1 MGKLSLIVVTSAL
14 ILGGLVPAA
23 TADGVTVSADA
34 PAPWA
39 GGARTVTPLEVVAA
53 QIASRIAGHPVSVS
67 CEGVPRF
74 RSGDG
79 GDALGLVR
87 TLVDERTG
95 TYAKT
100 ATLIELTSEVCGPL
114 QRFAQTA
121 PKPTECFD
129 AYRSTSVPCFIGKSV
144 NRGSGTQAICMS
156 TKCYSVVKAGSTAYW
171 NAYGRY
177 AEAILT
183 LAHEAIHTQ
192 QAVLGRARPSDDL
205 VEAQAECSGMQWMR
219 WVAEQ
224 LGDSQEDGEAIAR
237 YFWIGMYPQVG
248 SFRGRPYWSADCR
261 AGGKLDIR
269 AADATVWP

>member
-1 MGKLSLIVVTSAL
+1 VRL
-14 ILGGLVPAA
+14 ILLTLALAVGVLVPAA
-23 TADGVTVSADA
+23 TADDVTVPRDA

-39 GGARTVTPLEVVAA
+39 GGARTVTPLEAAAA

-74 RSGDG
+74 RTSDG

-87 TLVDERTG
+87 TLVDERTWI
-95 TYAKT
+95 YAKT

-114 QRFAQTA
+114 QRFAQSA

-129 AYRSTSVPCFIGKSV
+129 AFRGASVPCFIGKSV
-144 NRGSGTQAICMS
+144 KRTVAGQAVCMS
-156 TKCYSVVKAGSTAYW
+156 STCYSVVKAGSSAYW
-171 NAYGRY
+171 DAYGRY
-177 AEAILT
+177 ATAILT

-192 QAVLGRARPSDDL
+192 QAVAGRLRPGDDL

-219 WVAEQ
+219 WVAQQ

-237 YFWIGMYPQVG
+237 YFWIGMYPQAG
-248 SFRGRPYWSADCR
+248 SFRGRPYRSAECR
-261 AGGKLDIR
+261 PGGKLDIR
-269 AADATVWP
+269 AAGATFWP